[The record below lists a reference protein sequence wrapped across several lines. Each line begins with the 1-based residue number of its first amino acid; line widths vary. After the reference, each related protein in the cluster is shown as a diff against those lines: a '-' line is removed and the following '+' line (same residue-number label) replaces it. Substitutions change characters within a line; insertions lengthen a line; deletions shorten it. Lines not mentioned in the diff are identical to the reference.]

1 MAVRTTGQ
9 LQLLFTAERENT
21 IEIQLPE
28 SNNKKPKNL
37 KYRPL
42 VRLEFH
48 RCFTFLTKL
57 FSSFFKKITLF
68 TE

>member
-21 IEIQLPE
+21 IGIQLPE

-37 KYRPL
+37 KIAHS
-42 VRLEFH
+42 FDSN
-48 RCFTFLTKL
+48 FTAVLPF
-57 FSSFFKKITLF
+57 
-68 TE
+68 